1 MRIKLLHRIIICL
14 FRQLVIYL
22 LVDWLNLL
30 YVVLNQAVL
39 KRTSLAKDTF
49 NILFT
54 EGFMRAWLD

>member
-1 MRIKLLHRIIICL
+1 MMP
-14 FRQLVIYL
+14 YL
-22 LVDWLNLL
+22 ANLL